1 MLLTAGVSAGR
12 GLGSTDA
19 QLLSAHPPTARL
31 QREEEEARTL
41 DQHRGWK
48 GDGSRDAVPPAQHM
62 KLPNLQGH

>member
-1 MLLTAGVSAGR
+1 MPSF
-12 GLGSTDA
+12 
-19 QLLSAHPPTARL
+19 LSAHPPTARL

-41 DQHRGWK
+41 DQRRGWK